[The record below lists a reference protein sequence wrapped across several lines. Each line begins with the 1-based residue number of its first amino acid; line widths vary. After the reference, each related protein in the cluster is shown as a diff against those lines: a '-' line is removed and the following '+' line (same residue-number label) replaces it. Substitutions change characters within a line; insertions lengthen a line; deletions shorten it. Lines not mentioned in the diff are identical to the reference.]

1 MRYEIHQAQGIT
13 SDYKTPYLSNW
24 AQKYRS
30 KQVEILHSLVAS
42 IQFSGNM
49 IAYLWWFIKFQIWL
63 FFIPCNKSLD
73 VPIIENLFFQHVL
86 TNCNLHYTIVSY
98 QDSRFLSYFWKSL
111 WKMLGCQWQFFTS
124 FLKLMDRLRYWIK
137 P

>member
-30 KQVEILHSLVAS
+30 KQGEILHSLVAS
-42 IQFSGNM
+42 IQFNDNM
-49 IAYLWWFIKFQIWL
+49 ITYLWCFIKFQIWL

-73 VPIIENLFFQHVL
+73 VPIIEKLFFSMFGQ
-86 TNCNLHYTIVSY
+86 IVICIIPLSHIKIL
-98 QDSRFLSYFWKSL
+98 DS
-111 WKMLGCQWQFFTS
+111 
-124 FLKLMDRLRYWIK
+124 
-137 P
+137 